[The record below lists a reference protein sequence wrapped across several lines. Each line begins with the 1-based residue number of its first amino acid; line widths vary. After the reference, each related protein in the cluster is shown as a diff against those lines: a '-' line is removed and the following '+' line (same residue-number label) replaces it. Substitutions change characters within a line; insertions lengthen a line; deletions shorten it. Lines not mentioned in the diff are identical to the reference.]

1 MPPVEGVNYRFLALW
16 LPNRAEYGAGR
27 FISCA
32 GLNIRFWI
40 RRQPRPIFNPQHSRP
55 LARSA
60 DYPRDKLAMRKL
72 VSVLATVGV
81 VSGMLLATPI
91 VSASAISSGV
101 QFSADN
107 LPAWQT
113 NGLVYAVGQAN
124 GRVVAGGEFSQLR
137 PPNGGTGTVR
147 NVRSLAI
154 FDAETGA
161 PDSCQLQALLAGGT
175 PSVRAITTSPDGNTV
190 YVGGSFS
197 SIGGVSVNR
206 IAAIDPVAC
215 TVKPFRVA
223 AVSGPVYT
231 IAVTENTVYFGGQFT
246 TVASQPRQRFAAVN
260 STTGALLPWVA
271 DVELPGRAVTVS
283 PDRTKVAIGG
293 DFFTVNGQAS
303 HSIGVV
309 DAVTGT
315 NVRNYPVGF
324 IHRNSVT
331 KSLSSDATSFYGGN
345 EGTGG
350 GVFDGTFSIDW
361 NTLNER
367 WRNTCLGATQAV
379 LPYEGTLY
387 SANHH
392 HDCASN
398 NNAFADG
405 KRIYFT
411 ANKTDDP
418 TLLGWFPAANDGTGE
433 GIGPRALVVATGKT
447 TGKKYLW
454 AGGEFTV
461 INGAAQQGLT
471 RFSTTDTG
479 APPAPEVAAEA
490 LTSGAV
496 QVRFRTVVDPDD
508 SLLTYNVYRNA
519 AATPIWTGT
528 ASSMWWVRPQV
539 TFVDTTAVPGTTY
552 TYRVSASDGINVS
565 GLSGTASAR
574 AVTKTIDYAGQ
585 VVADGPS
592 LYWRYDEQAGVWA
605 QDKSG
610 PTTTGLNGLYQNG
623 LLRNAAGAVPGAST
637 AAQLDGVN
645 DYALSDQMRPGPTS
659 YTIETWFN
667 TNTTRGGKIIGYGN
681 GRPKTHTGAYVASS
695 SYDRHVYMEDSGRI
709 NFGVYV
715 GNAQT
720 IRTPLAYN
728 DSKWHHLV
736 ATQGPAGLAL
746 YIDGVQ
752 VGTNSTTTAQPYQG
766 TWRVGGD
773 NLNGWPNRPSS
784 SFFAGAIDETAVYD
798 RALTINQVARHYQLG
813 GGTVVTKEPP
823 ADAYGAAVFNSNP
836 DLYWRLD
843 ETSGAVAADSSFL
856 GQRNG
861 SIGSQ
866 VQLQQPAVVNGG
878 FAVRTTGSADSV
890 VASPE
895 GGSTAA
901 FSTEAWFKTDTTAGG
916 KLTGYENAATGSGS
930 NYDKQV
936 YMTNAGNL
944 IFGVYAGGFQTVTT
958 PGTYNDNVWHHVV
971 AVQDSSGMKLY
982 VDAVLTGTNAT
993 AVNQAFTGYW
1003 RAGGGNLNSWPQ
1015 QPSNGYFTGDLDEVA
1030 IYPNGLSAGEVSS
1043 HYSLGIND
1051 TTPPTVPQEVQA
1063 TLVAGDTQVNWAA
1076 STDNNAVAGYQ
1087 VHRGAAES
1095 FPVSAATKVADV
1107 TATTWTDPA
1116 VPAGTWYYKIV
1127 AVDTAGNA
1135 SAASAAASVTV
1146 AAPPD
1151 VEAPSVPAG
1160 LAASA
1165 SGTSVAL
1172 TWSAATDNVAVTGYQ
1187 VYRGSSAGFVAEPS
1201 SKIADATGTNYSD
1214 SGLAPGTWYYRVAS
1228 RDAAGNVSGA
1238 SESVEATVSPT
1249 PVEPV
1254 VLTAYPTG
1262 DAMVYRTSPTT
1273 NYGSDSQL
1281 SSRGA
1286 GGNSPIESYL
1296 AFNLPAAPVG
1306 MVLSGATIRLRTSG
1320 DPSAGSVD
1328 SHTLR
1333 LVTGAWTESTVNWNN
1348 RPTGDGAALGT
1359 VTGATATHTPY
1370 TITLNAAEL
1379 SGLAGST
1386 QSIALFSSGLDNLR
1400 LWSNNAPSATY
1411 RPLLTLTYTAP

>member
-1 MPPVEGVNYRFLALW
+1 M
-16 LPNRAEYGAGR
+16 
-27 FISCA
+27 
-32 GLNIRFWI
+32 
-40 RRQPRPIFNPQHSRP
+40 
-55 LARSA
+55 
-60 DYPRDKLAMRKL
+60 AMRKP
-72 VSVLATVGV
+72 VGFLATVAV
-81 VSGMLLATPI
+81 VSGMLMTAPI

-107 LPAWQT
+107 LATWQT
-113 NGLVYAVGQAN
+113 SGLVYAVGQAN

-137 PPNGGTGTVR
+137 PPTGGSGTVR
-147 NVRSLAI
+147 NVNSLAI
-154 FDAETGA
+154 FDAETAA
-161 PDSCQLQALLAGGT
+161 PDSCQLPALLTGGT
-175 PSVRAITTSPDGNTV
+175 ASVRALTTSPDGNTV
-190 YVGGSFS
+190 YVGGNFS

-215 TVKPFRVA
+215 TVKPFRVT
-223 AVSGPVYT
+223 AVSGPVYA
-231 IAVTENTVYFGGQFT
+231 IAVTESTVYFGGQFT

-309 DAVTGT
+309 DAVTGA
-315 NVRNYPVGF
+315 NVKNYPVGF
-324 IHRNSVT
+324 IHQNSVT
-331 KSLSSDATSFYGGN
+331 KALSSDATGFYGGN

-350 GVFDGTFSIDW
+350 GVFDGTFAIDW
-361 NTLNER
+361 STLNER
-367 WRNTCLGATQAV
+367 WRDTCLGATQAV

-387 SANHH
+387 EANHH
-392 HDCASN
+392 HDCGSMN
-398 NNAFADG
+398 EFPDG
-405 KRIYFT
+405 KRMYF
-411 ANKTDDP
+411 AAQKTDDP
-418 TLLGWFPAANDGTGE
+418 TLLGWFPTANDGTGE

-454 AGGEFTV
+454 AGGEFTL

-490 LTSGAV
+490 LTSGAI

-508 SLLTYNVYRNA
+508 SLLTYSVYRNGS
-519 AATPIWTGT
+519 ATPIWTGT

-552 TYRVSASDGINVS
+552 SYRVRSSDGVNVS
-565 GLSGTASAR
+565 GLSGAASAR
-574 AVTKTIDYAGQ
+574 AVTKALDYAGQ
-585 VVADGPS
+585 VIADGPS
-592 LYWRYDEQAGVWA
+592 LYWRYDEQTGIWA

-623 LLRNAAGAVPGAST
+623 ILRNAAGAIPGDTST

-645 DYALSDQMRPGPTS
+645 DYVLSDQMRAGPTS

-667 TNTTRGGKIIGYGN
+667 TGTTTGGKIIGYGN
-681 GRPKTHTGAYVASS
+681 GRPKTNTGAYVASS
-695 SYDRHVYMEDSGRI
+695 SYDRQVYMENNGRI
-709 NFGVYV
+709 DFGVYTGSV
-715 GNAQT
+715 QA
-720 IRTPLAYN
+720 IRTPASYN

-736 ATQGPAGLAL
+736 GTQGSAGLVL
-746 YIDGVQ
+746 YIDGAL
-752 VGTNSTTTAQPYQG
+752 VGRNSTTTAQDYQG

-784 SFFAGAIDETAVYD
+784 SFFAGAIDETAIYD
-798 RALTINQVARHYQLG
+798 HPLTINQVIKHYQLG
-813 GGTVVTKEPP
+813 GGTVVTKDPP
-823 ADAYGAAVFNSNP
+823 ADAYGAAVFNANP

-843 ETSGAVAADSSFL
+843 EASGVVAADSSFL

-861 SIGSQ
+861 SFGSQ
-866 VQLQQPAVVNGG
+866 VQLHQAALVNGG
-878 FAVRTTGSADSV
+878 SSVLTTGSADSV

-895 GGSTAA
+895 GGSPAA

-916 KLTGYENAATGSGS
+916 KLTGYENTAIGSGS

-944 IFGVYAGGFQTVTT
+944 IFGVYVNGFQTVTT
-958 PGTYNDNVWHHVV
+958 PGTYNDNAWHHVV
-971 AVQDSSGMKLY
+971 AVQDSGGMKLY
-982 VDAVLTGTNAT
+982 VDAVLTGTNGT
-993 AVNQAFTGYW
+993 AVNQAYTGYW
-1003 RAGGGNLNSWPQ
+1003 RAGGGNLNSWPE
-1015 QPSNGYFTGDLDEVA
+1015 QPSNSYFTGNLDEVA
-1030 IYPNGLSAGEVSS
+1030 IYPYGLSAGEVST
-1043 HYSLGIND
+1043 HYTLGVND
-1051 TTPPTVPQEVQA
+1051 TSAPTVPQDVQA
-1063 TLVAGDTQVNWAA
+1063 TLVAGDAQLNWTA
-1076 STDNNAVAGYQ
+1076 STDNNGVAGYR
-1087 VHRGAAES
+1087 VYRGATEA
-1095 FPVSAATKVADV
+1095 FPVSDATKVADV

-1116 VPAGTWYYKIV
+1116 VPIGTWFYKVV

-1135 SAASAAASVTV
+1135 SAASAAASVSV

-1151 VEAPSVPAG
+1151 TEAPSVPAD
-1160 LAASA
+1160 LATSV
-1165 SGTSVAL
+1165 SGTSAAL
-1172 TWSAATDNVAVTGYQ
+1172 TWSASTDNVAVTGYQ
-1187 VYRGSSAGFVAEPS
+1187 VYRGSSAGFVADAS
-1201 SKIADATGTNYSD
+1201 SKIADTTNTSYAD
-1214 SGLAPGTWYYRVAS
+1214 SGLAVGTWYYRVTAS
-1228 RDAAGNVSGA
+1228 DAAGNVSAA
-1238 SESVEATVSPT
+1238 SGSVAATIAAP

-1254 VLTAYPTG
+1254 VLTAYPNG
-1262 DAMVYRTSPTT
+1262 DAMVYRINPTT

-1286 GGNSPIESYL
+1286 GANSPIESYL
-1296 AFNLPAAPVG
+1296 GFNIPAAPAG
-1306 MVLSGATIRLRTSG
+1306 TVLSGATIRLRTSG

-1328 SHTLR
+1328 SHTLKI
-1333 LVTGAWTESTVNWNN
+1333 VTGAWTESTVNWNN
-1348 RPTGDGAALGT
+1348 RPTGDGATLGT
-1359 VTGATATHTPY
+1359 VTGATATNTAY
-1370 TITLNAAEL
+1370 TVTLNAAEL
-1379 SGLAGST
+1379 SGLVGST
-1386 QSIALFSSGLDNLR
+1386 QSFALVSIGLDNLR